1 MMCSATVEIG
11 VVGESCSKSNY
22 DPCHYLSL
30 LRSLYSA
37 LEPECRVSI
46 KDAESNIILRE
57 DSLMI
62 NIHTYDIPTLRAL
75 LNSYLRLIDAAYR
88 SINASRHA

>member
-1 MMCSATVEIG
+1 MMCSATIEVG
-11 VVGESCSKSNY
+11 VVGESYSKSDH
-22 DPCHYLSL
+22 DPCYYLSL

-37 LEPECRVSI
+37 LEPECRVNI

-88 SINASRHA
+88 SINASRYA

>member
-1 MMCSATVEIG
+1 MICSVRIEVG
-11 VVGESCSKSNY
+11 VVDESCSKSNH
-22 DPCHYLSL
+22 DPRYYLSL

-46 KDAESNIILRE
+46 KDAESSIILRE

-75 LNSYLRLIDAAYR
+75 LNSYLRFIDAAYR
-88 SINASRHA
+88 SINASRYA